1 MDGKFPKG
9 HPTTA
14 ATTGGATTHS
24 HTEGAAGHQHTDT
37 HDHSASV
44 QSGGSRLND
53 FFMNGGAANVS
64 RDAAHSDHS
73 ATDYSSAS
81 PTATKSS
88 PLATTDTG
96 SNLPNRYTVRWIQSD
111 GTTDIPVDCLMWWA
125 TSGGAPTDFAI
136 CDGTGGLPDLREYF
150 LVGAAGGANGG
161 TATAASGHTHNLTHS
176 HPVASHT
183 HSHAGSTGAHTD
195 TSSASGVASSGSNLT
210 IPLAHTHSVSTT
222 PSGTG
227 TTTSDVAVYAS
238 QTPEPTW
245 LKLHHVK
252 RTSAG
257 AGIPIN
263 LIGLWNGSAA
273 AIPAGWVS
281 CDGTNGTPN
290 LNGNQRYVK
299 GATGDGQLGSTG
311 GSNTHQ
317 HTGGSHTH
325 SAGTNAHGGT
335 GSTSQSQV
343 ATDFYAAPGAWVGQ
357 EHSHGVTIGAASG
370 TTSAVSSASSTTDN
384 SEPPYYTV
392 LYIQILSQIITDTD
406 TYTSSMTEA
415 ESVNFVIED
424 TDTYTSSMTEAESV
438 HAISLTVDSPLPDEA
453 LTQSDPTVLWTVTG
467 GTQQTYHVVV
477 TSDAAGTDVVYD
489 SGEVISANGYH
500 QIPAGY
506 LQVNSEYWIW
516 VTVTDTEDLTATA
529 AAVHVTTA
537 FSTSVNVTNL
547 RAAILGGDC
556 GDTGLPGVALYWSQV
571 VPGAGEAFVS
581 YDVYRQEAGGSNI
594 RIAQITAIGTV
605 HYEDYTACP
614 GTTYLY
620 TVTWEAT
627 GPSGT
632 LVSVPQSPAIQGRVT
647 FDWTFLHEK
656 NHPQNYVR
664 LPAYEASYTVQQP
677 SSIYRVWGRS
687 KPTIA
692 FTEGFSQTVGIQVL
706 DQMRH
711 KPKDWRNLL
720 TMLER
725 QATNGEILCLRV
737 GVDRVRLFVQSQ
749 AAGRQASN
757 QLQYTQGLNFT
768 EVNFEEAV

>member
-1 MDGKFPKG
+1 MDAKFPKG

-14 ATTGGATTHS
+14 TTTGGATTHS
-24 HTEGAAGHQHTDT
+24 HTEGAAGHQHTAS
-37 HDHSASV
+37 HSHT
-44 QSGGSRLND
+44 QS
-53 FFMNGGAANVS
+53 MGAAGSSLADATQSSPVQQIS
-64 RDAAHSDHS
+64 RDGSHSDHS
-73 ATDYSSAS
+73 IGNTSTTA
-81 PTATKSS
+81 PTASAVS
-88 PLATTDTG
+88 PRPTTDTDT
-96 SNLPNRYTVRWIQSD
+96 NLPSRYTVIWIQSD
-111 GTTDIPVDCLMWWA
+111 GSTDVPSGCIMWWA
-125 TSGGAPTDFAI
+125 TAGGAPTDWAL
-136 CDGTGGLPDLREYF
+136 CDGTGGQPDLREYF
-150 LVGAAGGANGG
+150 LTGAAGGGNGG
-161 TATAASGHTHNLTHS
+161 TATAASAHNHALSHSHNITTHLHTSGAIGSHTDAATVSLDIGGGNTGVIAGHGHT
-176 HPVASHT
+176 
-183 HSHAGSTGAHTD
+183 
-195 TSSASGVASSGSNLT
+195 LT
-210 IPLAHTHSVSTT
+210 IPNDT
-222 PSGTG
+222 PTSGT
-227 TTTSDVAVYAS
+227 TAPNTSDA
-238 QTPEPTW
+238 TPDPPYH
-245 LKLHHVK
+245 KLHHVK

-257 AGIPIN
+257 AGIAVG
-263 LIGLWNGSAA
+263 LIGAWNGSSAT
-273 AIPAGWVS
+273 IPAGWTA
-281 CDGTNGTPN
+281 CDGTAGTPN
-290 LNGNQRYVK
+290 LNGGEKYLK
-299 GATGDGQLGSTG
+299 GATGDGQIGTTG
-311 GSNTHQ
+311 GALTHS
-317 HTGGSHTH
+317 HTFSGTHLHTVGAHTH
-325 SAGTNAHGGT
+325 SSPV
-335 GSTSQSQV
+335 STS
-343 ATDFYAAPGAWVGQ
+343 APAFYNMVNTLSD
-357 EHSHGVTIGAASG
+357 SHMLSHQHAVTIGNGGTPNTGSATAAT
-370 TTSAVSSASSTTDN
+370 TTSDN
-384 SEPPYYTV
+384 QEPPFYTV
-392 LYIQILSQIITDTD
+392 LFIQILSQVITDTD
-406 TYTSSMTEA
+406 TYTTSMTESEA
-415 ESVNFVIED
+415 VNFVIED

-453 LTQSDPTVLWTVTG
+453 LTQSDPTVLWTVSG
-467 GTQQTYHVVV
+467 GTQQTYQVVV
-477 TSDAAGTDVVYD
+477 TSDAAGLNVVYD
-489 SGEVISANGYH
+489 SGEVISGNAYH
-500 QIPAGY
+500 QIPSGY

-656 NHPQNYVR
+656 SHPQNYVR

-725 QATNGEILCLRV
+725 QATNGEVLCLRV